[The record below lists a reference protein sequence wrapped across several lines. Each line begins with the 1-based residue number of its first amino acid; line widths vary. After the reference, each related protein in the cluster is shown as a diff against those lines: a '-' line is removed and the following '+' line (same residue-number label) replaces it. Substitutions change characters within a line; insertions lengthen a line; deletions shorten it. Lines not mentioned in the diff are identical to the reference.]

1 MAKENRSPTVPK
13 TNYLSAPIHFM
24 EKNKKH
30 AARYASPQDSTSV
43 LARASPPPS
52 SFFFAC
58 DTKSQLRCA
67 CFSNSHGATVR
78 TCRPFVGRQGLSAS
92 REPTSACSTPPVTCS
107 TVRYLCTYSRRT
119 ATCRAFV
126 GRQGLSASREPT
138 SSCSTPS
145 SYLCYYTLPVYV
157 CYASCLSVRQALS
170 NYCVE
175 FSCARTLS
183 AMYLYTA
190 MCPYDILL
198 YILPYAPIAS
208 RPTQNVSKLF
218 VPYIPTTISIS
229 TSASIYIYNFIFL
242 ILISIL
248 SCRTGCLHQ
257 PPLTHTSSF
266 KLFAI
271 TYIQLSTLEC

>member
-1 MAKENRSPTVPK
+1 MRQDTRVHRTPHPCWRGLLLLLLVFFCMWHQVSAAVCLLQQQPRCYCT
-13 TNYLSAPIHFM
+13 YLSAFRRPIGPIGQPWADKCLLH
-24 EKNKKH
+24 
-30 AARYASPQDSTSV
+30 SIQLSV
-43 LARASPPPS
+43 L
-52 SFFFAC
+52 
-58 DTKSQLRCA
+58 LY
-67 CFSNSHGATVR
+67 
-78 TCRPFVGRQGLSAS
+78 
-92 REPTSACSTPPVTCS
+92 VTC
-107 TVRYLCTYSRRT
+107 VRMLCFMCVRPLGAIYLL
-119 ATCRAFV
+119 CRVF
-126 GRQGLSASREPT
+126 
-138 SSCSTPS
+138 
-145 SYLCYYTLPVYV
+145 
-157 CYASCLSVRQALS
+157 
-170 NYCVE
+170 
-175 FSCARTLS
+175 
-183 AMYLYTA
+183 

-271 TYIQLSTLEC
+271 TYI